1 MDFTLATY
9 GLGYFAGILSTLSP
23 CVLPL
28 IPILIGSAVASHR
41 LGPFALA
48 AGLSLSFSLIGLL
61 LAVAGFALGL
71 DAGVL
76 RQAAGAILIVLAV
89 VLLSPPLQQRFA
101 TLTSSVGSGGAGL
114 LSRFRLDG
122 LTGQFAVGLG
132 LGLIWS
138 PCVGPTLGAAVTL
151 AAQGKQL
158 FNVALLMLLF
168 GLGAGTPLVVFG
180 SLSHTMM
187 MRLRGRL
194 MLAGQRGKFIL
205 GGVLLLVGLATV
217 SGGDKVFEAWL
228 LDRLPDWLVNLTTRY

>member
-1 MDFTLATY
+1 MDFTLARY

-61 LAVAGFALGL
+61 LAVAGFALGV

-76 RQAAGAILIVLAV
+76 RQGAGAVLIVLAV
-89 VLLSPPLQQRFA
+89 VLLSPPLQRRFA
-101 TLTSSVGSGGAGL
+101 TLTSSMGAGGAGL
-114 LSRFRLDG
+114 LARFKLDG
-122 LTGQFAVGLG
+122 LSGQFAIGIG

-138 PCVGPTLGAAVTL
+138 PCVGPTLGAAATL

-158 FNVALLMLLF
+158 ADVALLMLLF

-180 SLSHTMM
+180 ALSHTMM

-194 MLAGQRGKFIL
+194 MLAGQRGKYIL
-205 GGVLLLVGLATV
+205 GGVLLLLGVATV
-217 SGGDKVFEAWL
+217 SGGDKVFEAWI
-228 LDRLPDWLVNLTTRY
+228 LDRLPNWLIDLTTRY